1 MTAGMEKE
9 TLKIA
14 VVSGKGGIGKSVISA
29 NLGFILSK
37 KEIQTVLFDADTQFP
52 NLHLLQGIEPP
63 VRLSQ
68 YYAGQVDIDRVIFKV
83 RDNLNLLA
91 DMPAAGLAEN
101 YSKSMIIN
109 AYADLLFHNDPDI
122 VIFDAPSGAGDEVL
136 QVCNIADIIA
146 VVINDEPTSLL
157 DAYGLIKILRED
169 GMDEKVRI
177 IVNNVIDFEDA
188 EDLSKKLNRATKKFL
203 KNNYDSLGFIPYNR
217 NVRQFIIKQELI
229 TKNDPEEDVSKAIEK
244 IGNNLINNYIL
255 SEISNR

>member
-109 AYADLLFHNDPDI
+109 AYADLL
-122 VIFDAPSGAGDEVL
+122 
-136 QVCNIADIIA
+136 
-146 VVINDEPTSLL
+146 
-157 DAYGLIKILRED
+157 
-169 GMDEKVRI
+169 
-177 IVNNVIDFEDA
+177 
-188 EDLSKKLNRATKKFL
+188 
-203 KNNYDSLGFIPYNR
+203 
-217 NVRQFIIKQELI
+217 
-229 TKNDPEEDVSKAIEK
+229 
-244 IGNNLINNYIL
+244 
-255 SEISNR
+255 